1 MNLINCVKEKV
12 AGAFAAAGFE
22 NADVLVRLSDRPD
35 MSDYQSNGALP
46 LAKTLKQNPRAI
58 AEQIVVHLNR
68 DAFFEKVTVDGP
80 GFINMTIADTALSQM
95 AFDVLAGAA
104 CGYERPDAP
113 KKLVID
119 YGGPNLAKALHV
131 GHLRPSIIGEAIK
144 RICRFVGDDVIGDI
158 HLGDWGKPMGLLI
171 TMIQDR
177 SPELPYFD
185 ETFTGDYPADAPFT
199 GKDLET
205 LYPLASQKS
214 KEDENF
220 AARARENTRLLQEGH
235 RGFRALWQH
244 FVRLSVAD
252 IKELLDELGVEFELW
267 RGESH
272 VHDRLQQMI
281 KRLRAD
287 GTIVPDNGAEIIPLG
302 KSKTGNDLPPMIMVK
317 SDGAVMYGA
326 TDLATIEERVEEF
339 CPDAILYVVDARQ
352 ALHFE
357 QVFACAGKINLA
369 PKTGLEHLGF
379 GTVNGK
385 DNKPFKTRD
394 GGVMTLRMLIDI
406 ATDAARAKMESG
418 EMGRDLTTE
427 EKDRISK
434 IVGVSALIF
443 ADLMNE
449 RMKNYIFD
457 EDKLSGTEGKTGPYL
472 LYAMVR
478 MKSVLEKMGETPT
491 ISADDVVTV
500 TAPAERQLLLRLY
513 ALPDSVQTAYE
524 NRTPHVICDYLFKLC
539 QDFNLFY
546 HDCPIKGAPEAVQ
559 KSRLALTKYTLHVA
573 QTMAA
578 VLGLRVPDKM

>member
-12 AGAFAAAGFE
+12 AAAFQESGFE
-22 NADVLVRLSDRPD
+22 NAETLVRLSDRPD

-58 AEQIVVHLNR
+58 AEKIADVLRR
-68 DAFFEKVTVDGP
+68 DSFFQKVSVDGP
-80 GFINMTIADTALSQM
+80 GFINMTISDEMLSRL
-95 AFDVLAGAA
+95 AFDVLSGPK
-104 CGYERPDAP
+104 CGYERLDTP
-113 KKLVID
+113 KKVVVD
-119 YGGPNLAKALHV
+119 YGGPNIAKALHV
-131 GHLRPSIIGEAIK
+131 GHLRPSIVGEAIK
-144 RICRFVGDDVIGDI
+144 RICRFAGDDVIGDI

-171 TMIQDR
+171 AAIQDR
-177 SPELPYFD
+177 SPDLPYFD
-185 ETFTGDYPADAPFT
+185 DDFTGDYPSEAPFT

-205 LYPLASQKS
+205 LYPLASQRAKDD
-214 KEDENF
+214 EDF
-220 AARARENTRLLQEGH
+220 ANRARENTRLLQEGRPGH
-235 RGFRALWQH
+235 RALWQH

-272 VHDRLQQMI
+272 VHDRLQKMI
-281 KRLRAD
+281 ARLRAE
-287 GTIVPDNGAEIIPLG
+287 GKIIPDDGAEIIPLG
-302 KSKTGNDLPPMIMVK
+302 KSKSGNDLPPMIMVK

-339 CPDAILYVVDARQ
+339 KPDVIIYAVDARQ

-357 QVFACAGKINLA
+357 QVFATAEKLNMVPHTA
-369 PKTGLEHLGF
+369 LEHAGF

-406 ATDAARAKMESG
+406 AVNAARAKMESG
-418 EMGRDLTTE
+418 EMGRDLNPE
-427 EKDRISK
+427 EKERISK

-457 EDKLSGTEGKTGPYL
+457 EEKLSSTEGKTGPYL

-478 MKSVLEKMGETPT
+478 MKSVLEKMGMDT
-491 ISADDVVTV
+491 IIASDDVIQITH
-500 TAPAERQLLLRLY
+500 PAERQLLLRLF

-546 HDCPIKGAPEAVQ
+546 HDCPIRDAAPEVQ
-559 KSRLALTKYTLHVA
+559 KSRLALTKYVLHVA
-573 QTMAA
+573 QTMAS
-578 VLGLRVPDKM
+578 VLGMRVPDKM